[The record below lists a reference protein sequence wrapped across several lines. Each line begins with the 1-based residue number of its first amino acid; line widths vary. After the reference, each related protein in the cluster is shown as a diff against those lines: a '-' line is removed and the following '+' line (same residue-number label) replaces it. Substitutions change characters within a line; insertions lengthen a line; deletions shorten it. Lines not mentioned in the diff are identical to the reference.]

1 MNSAENLRG
10 EYHLLSG
17 VVDQVGDHKWRGH
30 EEERGPGGKCFTFKT
45 LTNLELD
52 STKRFE
58 QNIFSFGIILYTT
71 IKITGKFWSLQV
83 FMAIMVKM

>member
-17 VVDQVGDHKWRGH
+17 VVDQVGDDKWRGH

-45 LTNLELD
+45 LTNLDLD
-52 STKRFE
+52 STK
-58 QNIFSFGIILYTT
+58 SFVPLLKISVKSNFVELFHVTKLIINEC
-71 IKITGKFWSLQV
+71 
-83 FMAIMVKM
+83 